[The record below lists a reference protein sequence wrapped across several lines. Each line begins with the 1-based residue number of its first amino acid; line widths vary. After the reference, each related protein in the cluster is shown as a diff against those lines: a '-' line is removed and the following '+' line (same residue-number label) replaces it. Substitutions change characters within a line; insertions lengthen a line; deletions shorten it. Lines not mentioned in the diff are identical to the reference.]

1 MQAFFGQFII
11 LVVFLQK
18 SLLSMKKRA
27 FISFWLIASSAIGQN
42 LSNSYQVMRTD
53 LGQLY
58 DGSQISVKTY
68 SFNYSI
74 YDKQVDSTRKSI
86 YFTVREKDAS
96 GKFYRNNGY
105 QFAFDTNK
113 DTILW
118 VNDVR
123 KFDIADNMDE
133 LLMISSDVSTS
144 KFNKNTGLEQFQH
157 QTKLVFVDPKQKMGL
172 TYSIPTKPDEKK
184 VLKGVSLENG
194 NTLFTTNIP
203 NDFDWAEAIKANDS
217 ILLISSS
224 GLYGLNIRSGSTWS
238 VTDVTGEKNH
248 EKQIQSIINPNAFR
262 VQQSS
267 NLESAAEDVITQI
280 CSNIL
285 IEGENVYFAGKN
297 NLYCI
302 AYSTGKVNWQ
312 LDISKYAVSKSA
324 LFLQGGKLFM
334 LNLGV
339 ANFKVNQIVYGAP
352 FLMQVDPSTGTMNY
366 NNPLPMFKYPI
377 DFQIGT
383 DLVLAGKNNLYFIN
397 LSDGKFFNE
406 IDVNELRY
414 GNFTEFVSG
423 NDYYVEKETYFVP
436 LNFINDNVV
445 YFHST
450 HGKIYGV
457 EGGRIQYEYH
467 ESELYKYD
475 TKFKGN
481 KLIKQKFKTYVLNSN
496 FELVG
501 VLDMEDK
508 GVVTNDKL
516 YFFSGRRLH
525 VLTFANFKK

>member
-1 MQAFFGQFII
+1 MFSEKRY
-11 LVVFLQK
+11 VFVKK
-18 SLLSMKKRA
+18 SA
-27 FISFWLIASSAIGQN
+27 FIAFLFIAFSALGQDLRNSFN
-42 LSNSYQVMRTD
+42 VTRTD

-58 DGSQISVKTY
+58 DGTQISVKTF

-74 YDKQVDSTRKSI
+74 YDKQIDTSRKSI

-113 DTILW
+113 DSILW

-123 KFDIADNMDE
+123 KFDIADKMDE

-144 KFNKNTGLEQFQH
+144 KFNKNTGLELYQH
-157 QTKLVFVDPKQKMGL
+157 QTKIVYSDPKSKIGL

-184 VLKGVSLENG
+184 VLKGVNLENG
-194 NTLFTTNIP
+194 NTLFTTSIP
-203 NDFDWAEAIKANDS
+203 NDFDWAEAVKANDS

-224 GLYGLNIRSGSTWS
+224 GLYGLNIRSGATWS
-238 VTDVTGEKNH
+238 VTDVTGEKN
-248 EKQIQSIINPNAFR
+248 KQKLIQSIINPNAFR

-267 NLESAAEDVITQI
+267 FYETSAEDVVTQI

-285 IEGENVYFAGKN
+285 TEGEYVYFAGKN
-297 NLYCI
+297 NLYCVS
-302 AYSTGKVNWQ
+302 YSTGKVNWT
-312 LDISKYAVSKSA
+312 LDLTKYPVSKSA
-324 LFLQGGKLFM
+324 LFITGGKLFM

-352 FLMQVDPSTGTMNY
+352 FLMQVDPATGTMNY
-366 NNPLPMFKYPI
+366 NNPLPMFAYPI
-377 DFQIGT
+377 DFQIGA

-397 LSDGKFFNE
+397 LNDGKFFNE

-445 YFHST
+445 YFRSS
-450 HGKIYGV
+450 HGKVYGV

-475 TKFKGN
+475 TKFKGF
-481 KLIKQKFKTYVLNSN
+481 KLIKQKFKTYVLNAN

-501 VLDMEDK
+501 VLDMEDN
-508 GVVTNDKL
+508 GTIANDKL

-525 VLTFANFKK
+525 VLTTSNFKK